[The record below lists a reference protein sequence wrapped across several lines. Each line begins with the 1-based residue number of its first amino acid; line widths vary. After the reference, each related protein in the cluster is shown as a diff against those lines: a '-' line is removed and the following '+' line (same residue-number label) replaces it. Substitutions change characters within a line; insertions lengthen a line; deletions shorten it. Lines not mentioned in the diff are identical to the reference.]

1 MTGARE
7 SSSTPDAVVVGA
19 GHNGL
24 VAANILAD
32 AGWDVCVLE
41 AQPEPGG
48 AVRSADY
55 LGHEAVAD
63 VCSAFYPLGAAS
75 PAIRSLRL
83 EDHGL
88 RWRHAPAVLAHPLAD
103 GDCPVL
109 FRDLDQTL
117 ENLRCLEPADADA
130 WRRLVDLWDEVGDDL
145 LSAVFAPF
153 PPVWRGARLAAK
165 LRAAGLPRLARFALL
180 PLRRLIEEEFP
191 GPAGMLIAGCALH
204 ADMSPE
210 STGSAAFGWLLAMLG
225 QRVGF
230 PVPVGGAGQ
239 ITAAL
244 VRRLESR
251 GGVVLCD
258 APVST
263 IEVKGGRATAVRTA
277 DGRQFPARRAVLAD
291 VMAPQLYGQLVD
303 WGHLPSGLSDDLR
316 RFQWD
321 FSTVKVDWL
330 LREGVP
336 WAARDAALA
345 GTLHIADSL
354 DEMTE
359 GAAQLAMQRVPSRPF
374 LVVGQMTTSDPARSP
389 AGTEVVWAYTHVP
402 RTTRADAGGDHIAGR
417 WDDEDK
423 ERMRRRI
430 EDRLEE
436 RAPGFRDR
444 IVSCRVTGPHDFQAH
459 NANLDLGAIQ
469 GGTMQA
475 HQQLILRPVPG
486 LGRPQTPVTGLYLA
500 SSSAHPGGG
509 VHGACGSNAARA
521 ALRDAGPTR
530 RAWARAVTAVTK
542 R

>member
-1 MTGARE
+1 VTPATDT
-7 SSSTPDAVVVGA
+7 SSTPDAVIVGA

-24 VAANILAD
+24 VAANVLAD
-32 AGWDVCVLE
+32 AGWDVCVVE

-55 LGHEAVAD
+55 LGFGAIAD

-75 PAIRSLRL
+75 PAFRSLNL

-88 RWRHAPAVLAHPLAD
+88 RWRHAPSVLAHPLPD
-103 GDCPVL
+103 GSCPVL
-109 FRDLDQTL
+109 SRDLDATL
-117 ENLRCLEPADADA
+117 ELLRRLEPADAEA
-130 WRRLVDLWDEVGDDL
+130 WRRLVDLWNEVGDDL
-145 LSAVFAPF
+145 RSAVFAPF
-153 PPVWRGARLAAK
+153 PPVWRGARLLAK
-165 LRAAGLPRLARFALL
+165 LRAAGLPRLARFTLL

-191 GPAGMLIAGCALH
+191 GPAGMLIAGCSLH

-210 STGSAAFGWLLAMLG
+210 ATGSAVFGWLLAMLG
-225 QRVGF
+225 HDVGF
-230 PVPVGGAGQ
+230 PVPEGGAGQ

-244 VRRLESR
+244 ARRLESR

-258 APVST
+258 APVRS
-263 IEVKGGRATAVRTA
+263 IDVRHGRATGVRTA
-277 DGRQFPARRAVLAD
+277 DGRQISARRAVLAD
-291 VMAPQLYGQLVD
+291 VAAPHLYGQLVD
-303 WGHLPSGLSDDLR
+303 WDHLPTGMQDDIR

-321 FSTVKVDWL
+321 YATVKVDWL
-330 LREGVP
+330 IRDGIP
-336 WAARDAALA
+336 WTASEAAGA

-354 DEMTE
+354 DELTE
-359 GAAQLAMQRVPSRPF
+359 MSAHLATQRIPARPF
-374 LVVGQMTTSDPARSP
+374 LIAGQMTTCDPSRSP

-402 RTTRADAGGDHIAGR
+402 RTTKGDAGGEGITGR

-444 IVSCRVTGPHDFQAH
+444 MISYQVTGPLDFQAH
-459 NANLDLGAIQ
+459 NSNLNFGAIQ
-469 GGTMQA
+469 GGTMQP
-475 HQQLILRPVPG
+475 HQQLFLRPVPG

-500 SSSAHPGGG
+500 GSSAHPGGG

-521 ALRDAGPTR
+521 ALRDNGPTR
-530 RAWARAVTAVTK
+530 RLWAGAATAVT
-542 R
+542 RR